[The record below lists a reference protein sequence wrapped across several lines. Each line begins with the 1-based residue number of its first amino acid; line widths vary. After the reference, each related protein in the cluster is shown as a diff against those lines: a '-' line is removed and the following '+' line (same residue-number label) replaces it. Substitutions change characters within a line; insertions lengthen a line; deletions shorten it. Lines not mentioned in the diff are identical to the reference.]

1 MADYGICIGM
11 AGGEVNTNL
20 LFERNIDSNTALH
33 IIKKG
38 NVVHGGLNLSNQ
50 VEGESIISFPSVNS
64 SGFLFI
70 TRQIVDKHNKE
81 IPIIIAITTSLKDQ
95 VVLYKNINELKR
107 ITKTIKTSLLGLFNQ
122 EKNEEKIKVL
132 INNLMNKTFTES
144 WMNHNLTQKSVS
156 EPKSTLNK
164 KNSLQEKTTTNSIH
178 LLQSMIKKN
187 LDQAIY
193 AIIVGNPVIVIGK
206 NSEILKLVIDTLSI
220 FSPHRNLV
228 LNEVLGFFP
237 KSMDIESYDL
247 IGIYPEYKPKRRKN
261 YVFVDLEKSK
271 IQGGKKNNYCIQLID
286 ELLEAEK
293 KSKKLLNMLAERRIN
308 WLIMSA
314 ASLTQVENIETQK
327 RAINDLMK
335 KIDRDSIY
343 LIGKILEQKN
353 SLLYKQIL
361 SQFSLK
367 ARIFKAIF

>member
-11 AGGEVNTNL
+11 VGGEVSTNL
-20 LFERNIDSNTALH
+20 LFERNLDSNSAFH

-70 TRQIVDKHNKE
+70 TRQIVDKYNKE

-95 VVLYKNINELKR
+95 VILYKNINELKR
-107 ITKTIKTSLLGLFNQ
+107 ITKTIKTSLLDLFTQ
-122 EKNEEKIKVL
+122 EKNNEKIKVL
-132 INNLMNKTFTES
+132 INNLMNTTFTDS
-144 WMNHNLTQKSVS
+144 WMNHVLTQKSIIESKVS
-156 EPKSTLNK
+156 VNK
-164 KNSLQEKTTTNSIH
+164 KSVQQEKIASNSIH
-178 LLQSMIKKN
+178 LLQSMLKKN

-193 AIIVGNPVIVIGK
+193 AIIVGNPVVVIGK
-206 NSEILKLVIDTLSI
+206 NSEMIKLVIDTLSI
-220 FSPHRNLV
+220 FSPHRNLI
-228 LNEVLGFFP
+228 LNEVIGFFP

-261 YVFVDLEKSK
+261 YVFIDLEKSK
-271 IQGGKKNNYCIQLID
+271 IQGGKKNNFCIQLIK
-286 ELLEAEK
+286 ELSEAEK

-314 ASLTQVENIETQK
+314 ASLTQVESKESQK
-327 RAINDLMK
+327 KAINDLMK

-367 ARIFKAIF
+367 ARIFKALF